1 MKDTSCIIMEILAKF
16 KNFHISIITK
26 PLNDDMYYKYI
37 CYYAIQENI
46 RNLLW
51 FDISEYDL

>member
-1 MKDTSCIIMEILAKF
+1 MNDISYIIMEMFVKF
-16 KNFHISIITK
+16 KNFYISIITK